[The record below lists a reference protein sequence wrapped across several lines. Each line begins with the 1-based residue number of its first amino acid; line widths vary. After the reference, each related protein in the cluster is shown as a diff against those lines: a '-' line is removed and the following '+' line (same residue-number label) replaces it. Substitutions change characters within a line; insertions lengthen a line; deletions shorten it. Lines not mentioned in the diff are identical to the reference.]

1 MDMDQ
6 ILKRVQWMD
15 DERRKD
21 KDAIAI
27 MENRILALE
36 GKLAAAQQLVKDL
49 SGEISRLS
57 AITTRIDQFD
67 GSLLQQRIETKKM
80 VEELER
86 ETKKREEEA
95 EKVRR
100 VEIKAIEA
108 NLAET
113 KKGLEPIPRLEKN
126 IQTRFD
132 EDTRLGRMID
142 DIRGK
147 IEGARRSEDDYT
159 RTFRLLEDGR
169 RQDAKRINDL
179 IGEVSTLRKRADE
192 QRGQVEVI
200 NTTIRRLDTR
210 LQELLSVESE
220 RRDLQMAFL
229 DRQNLLQV
237 ERDKIWKDWEARF
250 QTIEKQA
257 GEIESQLQKLE
268 ITHRETKRSQSQVDE
283 LNTRV
288 DRRISEITE
297 IQRLTEDRFRQEWVT
312 FKADDQKRWTNYTLI
327 QEETK
332 NETGKQLEKIADQIT
347 DLADQLQEE
356 KDQAEQAFEGT
367 EKRLQSLLALVH
379 SWVSDYERSVSRR

>member
-21 KDAIAI
+21 KDAIAL

-36 GKLAAAQQLVKDL
+36 GSLAAAQQLVKDL

-57 AITTRIDQFD
+57 AITNRMDQYD

-142 DIRGK
+142 DLRVK

-200 NTTIRRLDTR
+200 NSTIRRLDTR

-220 RRDLQMAFL
+220 RRDVQSAFL

-250 QTIEKQA
+250 QTIEMQA

-297 IQRLTEDRFRQEWVT
+297 IQRLTEDRFRQEWIT

-379 SWVSDYERSVSRR
+379 TWVSDYERSVSRR